1 VASPRTP
8 RRERGR
14 TLIEHDPDRLVWALS
29 ARESKVDLARDLLDG
44 AKVDHQLS
52 DLRAFVA
59 TIGGRIEREVPEP
72 NVSSFRRRRVELP
85 DGTFGYRVVRPDWEA
100 ILTSLRRGECNAL
113 AVVDIDRAT
122 RDPRILEDLI
132 DAVEMYGV
140 YVVSMTGNIDLSTD
154 EGISSARTLVNQ
166 RNAESRNTSRR
177 VVNGKRIAAHL
188 GKNHGGPMRSF
199 GWRKDRLRLNKR
211 ESAHVLREVPRI
223 VNGVSPLDIAKEW
236 NARGIPTVTG
246 VEWRAGTVRNM
257 FLRPRMCGIVT
268 YRGEVLHGADGVP
281 VRGRWEPIMTDEQY
295 ASVVRAWTPTPA
307 VSSAAGT
314 AKEKPEN
321 ARLGAQGRGY
331 RTNHLLSPFVRCG
344 ACNARMVGSWRTDP
358 RSGERVEIYRCPA
371 KGQGGC
377 SKVARVAA
385 PVDAYITALV
395 IAEQQRI
402 NARTFEELPPW
413 PKEAELAELQRRME
427 ESTRQYERGA
437 YPADA
442 YFPSLSRMEAVRAE
456 LRREQARYAKRA
468 DVRRAAFANLAEEWK
483 RPSFTMELKQAAI
496 GQSLT
501 AVVIASAG
509 KGTRF
514 HPDQITPIFR
524 QEP

>member
-1 VASPRTP
+1 MGTSSP

-14 TLIEHDPDRLVWALS
+14 TLIERDPDQLVWALS
-29 ARESKVDLARDLLDG
+29 ARESKIDPGRDPLDG

-72 NVSSFRRRRVELP
+72 NVSSFKRRRVELP
-85 DGTFGYRVVRPDWEA
+85 DGTFGYRVVRPDWES
-100 ILTSLRRGECNAL
+100 ILTSLRRGECSAL

-140 YVVSMTGNIDLSTD
+140 YVVSMTGNINLSTD
-154 EGISSARTLVNQ
+154 EGISSARNLVNQ

-177 VVNGKRIAAHL
+177 VINGKRTAAHL
-188 GKNHGGPMRSF
+188 GKVHGGPMRSF
-199 GWRKDRLRLNKR
+199 GWRKDRLQLNKR
-211 ESAHVLREVPRI
+211 ESAHILREVPRI
-223 VNGVSPLDIAKEW
+223 INGVSPLDIAKEW
-236 NARGIPTVTG
+236 NGRGIPTVTG
-246 VEWRAGTVRNM
+246 VAWRAGTVRNM
-257 FLRPRMCGIVT
+257 FMRPRMCGMVT
-268 YRGEVLHGADGVP
+268 YRGEILNDADGVP

-295 ASVVRAWTPTPA
+295 ASVVRAWTP
-307 VSSAAGT
+307 VSASGA
-314 AKEKPEN
+314 EKPEN

-331 RTNHLLSPFVRCG
+331 RTSHLLSPFVRCG

-358 RSGERVEIYRCPA
+358 RSGERVEIYRCPS
-371 KGQGGC
+371 KGMGGC
-377 SKVARVAA
+377 GKVARVAV
-385 PVDAYITALV
+385 PIDAYITALV

-402 NARTFEELPPW
+402 NARKFEELPPW
-413 PKEAELAELQRRME
+413 PKEAELADLQKRID
-427 ESTRQYERGA
+427 ESTRQYEMGNYSA
-437 YPADA
+437 ED
-442 YFPSLSRMEAVRAE
+442 YFPSLSRMEATRAE

-468 DVRRAAFANLAEEWK
+468 DVRRSAFANLAEEWK

-501 AVVIASAG
+501 AVVIAPAG